1 MHTSP
6 PTLPAII
13 AGLRTALEADAR
25 GVSNLL
31 LALLLRLLASLEPL
45 ARTWHATTTT
55 RQAPA
60 EYDRD
65 GRLRFHLRLRDARRA
80 RILSRGSRGRR
91 RIPTWRARNRG
102 ARSLPSRAQPQ
113 ARPTIARAP
122 PRPVLA

>member
-6 PTLPAII
+6 PTLPALI

-25 GVSNLL
+25 GVSNFL

-45 ARTWHATTTT
+45 ARTWHATTTRPT
-55 RQAPA
+55 RS
-60 EYDRD
+60 EYDED

-80 RILSRGSRGRR
+80 RILSRGSKGRL

-102 ARSLPSRAQPQ
+102 ARSLPSRAQPP
-113 ARPTIARAP
+113 ARPITARAP
-122 PRPVLA
+122 PPAPPA

>member
-1 MHTSP
+1 MDTSP
-6 PTLPAII
+6 PPLPALI

-31 LALLLRLLASLEPL
+31 LTLLLRLLTRLEAL
-45 ARTWHATTTT
+45 TWPTTT

-60 EYDRD
+60 EYDEN

-80 RILSRGSRGRR
+80 RILSRGSKGRI

-102 ARSLPSRAQPQ
+102 ARALPSRAKPSN
-113 ARPTIARAP
+113 RPATARAP
-122 PRPVLA
+122 PRPILT

>member
-6 PTLPAII
+6 PTLPALI

-31 LALLLRLLASLEPL
+31 LALLLRLLTSLEPL
-45 ARTWHATTTT
+45 ARAWHTTT
-55 RQAPA
+55 RPTAS
-60 EYDRD
+60 EYDEN

-102 ARSLPSRAQPQ
+102 ARSLPSRAQPP
-113 ARPTIARAP
+113 ARPITARAP
-122 PRPVLA
+122 PHVHPA

>member
-6 PTLPAII
+6 PTLPALI

-31 LALLLRLLASLEPL
+31 LALLLRLLSQLEAL
-45 ARTWHATTTT
+45 TWPTTTT

-60 EYDRD
+60 EYNEET
-65 GRLRFHLRLRDARRA
+65 RLPFHLRLRDARRA
-80 RILSRGSRGRR
+80 RILSRGSQGRI

-102 ARSLPSRAQPQ
+102 ARALPSRAQPQ
-113 ARPTIARAP
+113 ARPTTARAP
-122 PRPVLA
+122 PSPVLA

>member
-6 PTLPAII
+6 PTLPALI

-31 LALLLRLLASLEPL
+31 LTLLLRLLASLEPL
-45 ARTWHATTTT
+45 ARTWHATT
-55 RQAPA
+55 RQAPS
-60 EYDRD
+60 EYDQD

-102 ARSLPSRAQPQ
+102 ARSLPSRARAP
-113 ARPTIARAP
+113 ARPIPARAP
-122 PRPVLA
+122 PHAHPA